1 MQLVLLRPLP
11 LQIINGQFVE
21 GFYIYS
27 RELGA
32 NGTYKMLTVLHGG
45 GASACTMAGLG
56 KYRQYEFFI
65 VPFYKTVDGRPSNS
79 RLARTLE
86 DGKWGDLLLFVI
98 LCRSSNRSMST
109 WGTGCESGVGL
120 TINQRR
126 ISPGLEGGWGSR
138 RNQINIFGDWGQ
150 SRLKGFPPPVYD

>member
-1 MQLVLLRPLP
+1 MSRH

-27 RELGA
+27 REIGA

-45 GASACTMAGLG
+45 GASACTMTGLA

-79 RLARTLE
+79 RVARTLE
-86 DGKWGDLLLFVI
+86 DGKWGRYFCSVNVH
-98 LCRSSNRSMST
+98 SSVGQSIRDGYPSIEE
-109 WGTGCESGVGL
+109 GREGV
-120 TINQRR
+120 TRNQ
-126 ISPGLEGGWGSR
+126 IWGWGSD
-138 RNQINIFGDWGQ
+138 NGINLIVLYIYSGEGGGV
-150 SRLKGFPPPVYD
+150 SVCL